1 MIIFFERSKK
11 IRQNLCNT
19 KILILI
25 SQDSRLNLNKSLLVK
40 SYICL
45 FDIQF
50 IDTDEINIKKK
61 KLHPQFFNYLAIYH
75 TQRL

>member
-19 KILILI
+19 LKILILI

-45 FDIQF
+45 FDIRF

-61 KLHPQFFNYLAIYH
+61 NCIHNFLII
-75 TQRL
+75 

>member
-19 KILILI
+19 LKILILI

-61 KLHPQFFNYLAIYH
+61 NCIHNFLII
-75 TQRL
+75 

>member
-11 IRQNLCNT
+11 IRQNLCST
-19 KILILI
+19 K
-25 SQDSRLNLNKSLLVK
+25 DSYLNLNKSLIK

-45 FDIQF
+45 FDIRF
-50 IDTDEINIKKK
+50 IDTDEINIKR

>member
-1 MIIFFERSKK
+1 MIIFFEHSKK

-45 FDIQF
+45 FDIRF

>member
-1 MIIFFERSKK
+1 MIIFFECSKK

-45 FDIQF
+45 FDIRF

-61 KLHPQFFNYLAIYH
+61 KIASTVF
-75 TQRL
+75 